1 MSIGITSGDNQMKDN
16 EHVIKQLN
24 DISTQLDGKL
34 SYYIISN
41 SSGDKY
47 KRIQID
53 YDFNN

>member
-1 MSIGITSGDNQMKDN
+1 MKDN

-53 YDFNN
+53 YDFNT

>member
-1 MSIGITSGDNQMKDN
+1 MKDN

-24 DISTQLDGKL
+24 DISTHLDGKL